1 MAPDIGTNGRVIPV
15 PPASDACLEYRG
27 LVPADDRR
35 AQECNGLLRQEDVHM
50 RWDPESVLEQET
62 FDRLDLREI
71 CATGTRV
78 LDCQLRSG
86 TFTEVDL
93 SRSSWRTV
101 TWDGMR
107 MLGVDLTRSTWVRV
121 DIEGS
126 VLAGCQMYGAD
137 LRQVVFRDCR
147 IDGLN
152 LRGARL
158 REVTFIDCVLVDLDL
173 GSATVRD
180 VRWPGCR
187 IDGLDLTGATLSQV
201 DFRRAELGIARG
213 FDRLRG
219 AIVDTGQLVELAPAL
234 AAHLELQVRDGDLE

>member
-1 MAPDIGTNGRVIPV
+1 M
-15 PPASDACLEYRG
+15 EW
-27 LVPADDRR
+27 
-35 AQECNGLLRQEDVHM
+35 E
-50 RWDPESVLEQET
+50 PESLIEQET
-62 FDRLDLREI
+62 LDGLDLRGTG
-71 CATGTRV
+71 ATGTRV
-78 LDCQLRSG
+78 LDCRLGSG

-107 MLGVDLTRSTWVRV
+107 MLGVDLTRSTWARV

-137 LRQVVFRDCR
+137 LHRVTFRDCR
-147 IDGLN
+147 IDSLN

-158 REVTFIDCVLVDLDL
+158 REVTFVDCVVVDLDL

-180 VRWPGCR
+180 VQWPGCR
-187 IDGLDLTGATLSQV
+187 IEGLDLTGATLSQV
-201 DFRRAELGIARG
+201 DFRRAGLGIARG

-219 AIVDTGQLVELAPAL
+219 AIIDTGQLVELAPAL
-234 AAHLELQVRDGDLE
+234 AAHLELQVRDVEPE